1 MTKEA
6 VLAVLTRVAEGDQ
19 EFHGKLCYDAAEAL
33 KEYDLTWEEHAAL
46 ASGDIRKVEE
56 WLGKLDKKTSTWL
69 KCRLEQ
75 EYWHL
80 QSGLER

>member
-6 VLAVLTRVAEGDQ
+6 VLAVLTRVTVGDKSSTQ
-19 EFHGKLCYDAAEAL
+19 NCVYEAAEAL

-56 WLGKLDKKTSTWL
+56 
-69 KCRLEQ
+69 
-75 EYWHL
+75 
-80 QSGLER
+80 